1 MQVKKNIGV
10 FTNPKHDLYVAE
22 IETPDASSL
31 LEEEVLVHVR
41 STGICG
47 SDIHFQ
53 RHGCIGPTMVVRDE
67 HILGHESAGEVLAV
81 GSKVTTLKVG
91 DKVALE
97 PGVPCHT
104 CNPCLTGKYN
114 GCENV
119 EFCSTPPVHGF
130 LRRYI
135 KHPAA
140 FCHKIETL
148 TYAQGALLEP
158 LSVVFC
164 GIRHINLRLGQS
176 VLVCGAGPI
185 GFATAKA
192 AEAAGAYPIVVTDIE
207 QSKLDFIKKEIPSC
221 TPALVRGTLDE
232 NVKTVT
238 DNGKLAFDVAIEC
251 TGVEQSVE
259 LATMALDFG
268 AKLHIIGVGKNHQ
281 TFPFMMLS
289 VKEIN
294 ITFQYRYANT
304 WPTVIKLLEAG
315 IINLD
320 CMVTHRFKL
329 EDAEE
334 AFKVA
339 GDPKS
344 GAVKV
349 IIEDLD

>member
-1 MQVKKNIGV
+1 MLSKKNIGV
-10 FTNPKHDLYVAE
+10 FTNPKHDLYVSE
-22 IETPDASSL
+22 IETPDVESL
-31 LEEEVLVHVR
+31 SEEEVLVHVR

-53 RHGCIGPTMVVRDE
+53 KHGCIGPTMVVENE

-81 GSKVTTLKVG
+81 GKKVTNLKVG

-97 PGVPCHT
+97 PGIPCHT

-135 KHPAA
+135 KHPAS
-140 FCHKIETL
+140 FCHKINSL
-148 TYAQGALLEP
+148 SYLQGAYLEP

-164 GIRHINLRLGQS
+164 AIRHISLRLGQS
-176 VLVCGAGPI
+176 VLICGAGPI

-192 AEAAGAYPIVVTDIE
+192 AESAGAYPIMVTDIE
-207 QSKLDFIKKEIPSC
+207 QSKLDLIKKEIPSAR
-221 TPALVRGTLDE
+221 TALVTGSLDE
-232 NVKTVT
+232 NVQKVT
-238 DNGKLAFDVAIEC
+238 DNGTNSFDVAIEC
-251 TGVEQSVE
+251 TGVEPSLE
-259 LATMALDFG
+259 LATHSLDFG

-281 TFPFMMLS
+281 SFPFMLLS

-304 WPTVIKLLEAG
+304 WPTVIKLVESG
-315 IINLD
+315 IVNLD
-320 CMVTHRFKL
+320 NLVTHRFKL
-329 EDAEE
+329 EDAVE
-334 AFKVA
+334 AFKIA
-339 GDPKS
+339 GNSKS
-344 GAVKV
+344 GAMKV
-349 IIEDLD
+349 LIEDLE

>member
-1 MQVKKNIGV
+1 MVSEKNIGV
-10 FTNPKHDLYVAE
+10 FTNPKHDLYVSE
-22 IETPDASSL
+22 IETPGVEDL
-31 LEEEVLVHVR
+31 LDEEVLIHVR

-53 RHGCIGPTMVVRDE
+53 KHGCIGPTMLVESE
-67 HILGHESAGEVLAV
+67 HILGHESAGEVLAI
-81 GSKVTTLKVG
+81 GKKVTDLKVG

-140 FCHKIETL
+140 FCHKINSL
-148 TYAQGALLEP
+148 GYLQGALLEP

-176 VLVCGAGPI
+176 VLICGAGPI

-192 AEAAGAYPIVVTDIE
+192 AEAAGAYPIMVTDIE
-207 QSKLDFIKKEIPSC
+207 PSKLDFIKKEIPSAS
-221 TPALVRGTLDE
+221 TALVNGSLEE
-232 NVKTVT
+232 NVQKVT
-238 DNGKLAFDVAIEC
+238 GNGTNSFDVAIEC
-251 TGVEQSVE
+251 TGVESSLE
-259 LATMALDFG
+259 LATHALDFG

-281 TFPFMMLS
+281 TFPFMLLS

-304 WPTVIKLLEAG
+304 WPTVIKLVEAG
-315 IINLD
+315 IIKLDNL
-320 CMVTHRFKL
+320 VTHRFKL
-329 EDAEE
+329 EDAAE
-334 AFKVA
+334 AFKIA
-339 GDPKS
+339 GNPKS
-344 GAVKV
+344 GAMKV
-349 IIEDLD
+349 LIEDLE